1 MPNPFKL
8 PMAAEGLIPHRL
20 PMRQID
26 RLLEY
31 SDGVQATVEALID
44 AENPLLDEDGQL
56 AEVALVEMLAQS
68 FAAVQ
73 GYADSLAGKPIGQG
87 FLVGISQITIEG
99 TARLGDRLLIHI
111 RPIAALEGFVVVE
124 GEVSLGN
131 QTLASGK
138 LKLWIPQAE
147 VTTEPA

>member
-1 MPNPFKL
+1 MSNQFSL
-8 PMAAEGLIPHRL
+8 PMAAEGVIPHRL
-20 PMRQID
+20 SMRQID

-31 SDGVQATVEALID
+31 SEGEEATVEALID
-44 AENPLLDEDGQL
+44 AANPLLDKDDQL

-73 GYADSLAGKPIGQG
+73 GYADRLAGKPVGQG
-87 FLVGISQITIEG
+87 FLVGISKITIEG
-99 TARLGDRLLIHI
+99 TARLGDRLLIRI

-124 GEVSLGN
+124 GEVSLGHLP
-131 QTLASGK
+131 LASGK

-147 VTTEPA
+147 ATTEEA